1 MGDLLKVQFATVTQ
15 NDTVVCTGASVA
27 STVLSVSICN
37 TEASDDGTFDMRV
50 RDDGAGEGY
59 YVYKTQPL
67 PSEATFIHNDK
78 IILLPNDTLV
88 VNSSAG
94 QDIDVVVSYLE
105 QT

>member
-1 MGDLLKVQFATVTQ
+1 MGDLLKVQFGTVT
-15 NDTVVCTGASVA
+15 NADVTVCTGASIA

-50 RDDGAGEGY
+50 RDGGSTDY
-59 YVYKTQPL
+59 YIYKTQSL
-67 PSEATFIHNDK
+67 PSESTFIHNEK
-78 IILLPNDTLV
+78 IILLPSDILV
-88 VNSSAG
+88 VNSSSG